1 MKRTSHALV
10 VLCLLLA
17 ATVSVA
23 APGVAQ
29 TRLVVSGGPAEYD
42 LSGTGW
48 SGTVGAHV
56 ELPIRDWARA
66 ELGSG
71 AFWYRTQGDTRVV
84 MLLPEVGAAF
94 QAPPAFPVYLGLG
107 AGYTLGVAGDP
118 PNEPTVYGALGFS
131 FAPTEDWTI
140 RPEMRVRSI
149 DPFVGVI
156 AGFTLGVSLRLGA

>member
-1 MKRTSHALV
+1 MSRQRHGPDGRYAASPKPEEGTPMKRTSHALV
-10 VLCLLLA
+10 VLCLLMA
-17 ATVSVA
+17 ATASVA
-23 APGVAQ
+23 ARGAAQ

-48 SGTVGAHV
+48 SGTVGAHL

-94 QAPPAFPVYLGLG
+94 QAPPAFL
-107 AGYTLGVAGDP
+107 
-118 PNEPTVYGALGFS
+118 S
-131 FAPTEDWTI
+131 FAPTEAWTI
-140 RPEMRVRSI
+140 RPEMRVRAI

-156 AGFTLGVSLRLGA
+156 AGYTLGVSLRLGA